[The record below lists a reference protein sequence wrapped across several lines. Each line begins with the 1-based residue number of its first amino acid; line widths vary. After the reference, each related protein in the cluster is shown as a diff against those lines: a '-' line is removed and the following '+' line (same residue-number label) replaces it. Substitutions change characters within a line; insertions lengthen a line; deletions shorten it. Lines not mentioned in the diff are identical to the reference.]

1 MANCGAA
8 SCDGIDAASLDWFK
22 ISESLFDGT
31 QWPGEKIASTLEW
44 PFTIPTDL
52 ASGYVIPP

>member
-22 ISESLFDGT
+22 ISEDGFDGT
-31 QWPGEKIASTLEW
+31 IWAGEELANTKEW
-44 PFTIPTDL
+44 AFEIPSDL
-52 ASGYVIPP
+52 ASG